1 MVSLVQ
7 IDYILALMEEKN
19 FQRAAEKCFVTQ
31 PTLSIQLKKA
41 EQILGGKLFDR
52 DVNPLQG
59 TPFLDKII
67 PYLLQIKQDVE
78 QLDKQIKSD
87 KYVVK
92 ETIRIG
98 IIPTVAHYLIPAIY
112 GFLLDEFSEYEFILE
127 EIKTNDLLESLQ
139 MRKLDLAILAE
150 PFDVQQF
157 QLQKL
162 YVEEIFFY
170 MKTPRKLN
178 SINDLKEDKA
188 WLLSEGNCL
197 RTQLINFC
205 ELSKNTSNSWNY
217 EGGSIDVLIKMVD
230 LYGGYTAFPSNYSKK
245 NIDADKLSQIKEVA
259 PARSIVACF
268 NKRNSK
274 QAVFKKLFYFL
285 QEKYKTNEPKGNWT
299 LLI

>member
-59 TPFLDKII
+59 TPFLNKMI

-78 QLDKQIKSD
+78 LLERQVKSD
-87 KYVVK
+87 KYAVK

-98 IIPTVAHYLIPAIY
+98 IIPTVAHYLIPTIY
-112 GFLLDEFSEYEFILE
+112 GFLLETFSEYEFVLE
-127 EIKTNDLLESLQ
+127 EIKTNDLLENLQ
-139 MRKLDLAILAE
+139 LRKLDLAILAE

-162 YVEEIFFY
+162 YVEEILFY
-170 MKTPRKLN
+170 MKNPRKLN

-205 ELSKNTSNSWNY
+205 ELTKNTSNSWNY
-217 EGGSIDVLIKMVD
+217 QGGNIDVLMNMVD

-245 NIDADKLSQIKEVA
+245 NIDGAKLTQIKEVV

-274 QAVFKKLFYFL
+274 QVVFKQLFYFL
-285 QEKYKTNEPKGNWT
+285 QEKYKANEPQGNWT